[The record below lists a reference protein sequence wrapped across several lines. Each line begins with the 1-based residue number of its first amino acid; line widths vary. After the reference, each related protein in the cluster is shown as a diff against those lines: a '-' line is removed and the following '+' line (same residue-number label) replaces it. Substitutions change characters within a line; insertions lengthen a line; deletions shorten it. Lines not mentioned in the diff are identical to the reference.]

1 MAAGIDSAPVTLFEM
16 ERKHKTGWFDWQS
29 RLEEERASQ
38 TGIMHQK
45 EKMKR
50 KGMCR
55 VGKGNVVLNRRYMPD
70 IYDCRANYAD
80 EEIEEEG
87 GQWQDISGKED

>member
-1 MAAGIDSAPVTLFEM
+1 
-16 ERKHKTGWFDWQS
+16 
-29 RLEEERASQ
+29 
-38 TGIMHQK
+38 
-45 EKMKR
+45 
-50 KGMCR
+50 
-55 VGKGNVVLNRRYMPD
+55 MPD

>member
-1 MAAGIDSAPVTLFEM
+1 
-16 ERKHKTGWFDWQS
+16 
-29 RLEEERASQ
+29 
-38 TGIMHQK
+38 MHQK

-70 IYDCRANYAD
+70 IYDCRANYAN